1 MGLKAIAPQKSD
13 AEPSVTE
20 KASQTARL
28 GVNFPP
34 FLTRNREGVV
44 LPLVKKIAK
53 ELKNDPEVQK
63 LGVVGFCWGARY
75 AIILSHDAPE
85 GPQAPYADAVVGNHP
100 SFVEV

>member
-1 MGLKAIAPQKSD
+1 MPNIIHGAPVPIDLLKAIAPQKSD

-20 KASQTARL
+20 KAAQTARL

-63 LGVVGFCWGARY
+63 VSLLCC
-75 AIILSHDAPE
+75 LSMKSE
-85 GPQAPYADAVVGNHP
+85 
-100 SFVEV
+100 SMC